1 MREFDVLQKFDFTSE
16 RQRSSIIVRDLSS
29 NKIMIYV
36 KGSDK
41 KIFAGKGKF
50 SADNIYEISQ
60 KHVDQFAR
68 QGLRTLCYSFKYL
81 DENEYNNWVK
91 EYDDLKYQAI
101 NNKNLNSQLD
111 QMIEKLEGDSIIL
124 GVTALE
130 DKLQD
135 RVKEDIEDF
144 IDAGINF
151 WMITGDKMDTA
162 ETIGYSCGII
172 SEDNDVY
179 KIRENK
185 DVEQVIKEM
194 EDIKQKISKVDEE
207 LEQITEQHQQ
217 KLEKIRTLTKSTD
230 LLYVLF
236 TSGSTGVPKGV
247 TISHAAVID
256 FMDWVCERYSLDET
270 TVLCNQAPFYFD
282 ASVPDVFIPLK
293 TGATVYIP
301 PKMYYTF
308 PKKILQYIAD
318 NSINTLVWVPSA
330 LCNVV
335 NCKAFDVVAPQSIR
349 LVIFCGEVM
358 PCKHLN
364 VWRKYIP
371 EALYVNMYG
380 PTEATYACMYYDID
394 REFDDDAKLPLGK
407 ACENSEIIL
416 ITDDDREAD
425 DGEIGEICILGQC
438 LANGYYNNQ
447 EKTSEV
453 FVQNPL
459 NKKWIELMYR
469 TGDLA
474 YKNNGEIVF
483 AGRKDYQIKRLGHRI
498 ELGEIENAIM
508 SIDAVEVACCV
519 YDSVQSDIIA
529 IYTGKIERGEVSRL
543 VEEKLPNYMLPT
555 RYEHLTTMPMNLN
568 GKIDR
573 AMLNKKYAEEL

>member
-1 MREFDVLQKFDFTSE
+1 MRTTVLQDLEKIASKYPNKVAFADLKEEFSFLKLLDNSRRIGSYLAQRVDAHNAVVVYMEKRAYNIPAFFGAAYAGCFYVPIDSQMPAE
-16 RQRSSIIVRDLSS
+16 RINLILQTLHPSII
-29 NKIMIYV
+29 I
-36 KGSDK
+36 
-41 KIFAGKGKF
+41 
-50 SADNIYEISQ
+50 
-60 KHVDQFAR
+60 
-68 QGLRTLCYSFKYL
+68 
-81 DENEYNNWVK
+81 
-91 EYDDLKYQAI
+91 YDD
-101 NNKNLNSQLD
+101 
-111 QMIEKLEGDSIIL
+111 
-124 GVTALE
+124 
-130 DKLQD
+130 
-135 RVKEDIEDF
+135 
-144 IDAGINF
+144 
-151 WMITGDKMDTA
+151 
-162 ETIGYSCGII
+162 
-172 SEDNDVY
+172 
-179 KIRENK
+179 
-185 DVEQVIKEM
+185 
-194 EDIKQKISKVDEE
+194 
-207 LEQITEQHQQ
+207 ITEKNIEEVSNGIEIVHYRDAVSCDINQE